1 MKRTPFFTLS
11 AALLL
16 SLSLTLP
23 VNQVLAEDQQPEP
36 EITIRDGG
44 DRTLYEYRA
53 NGVLYAIKVK
63 PKMGT
68 EYFLVDANG
77 DGNFVRKETS
87 RKSFL
92 IPEWVL
98 LRW

>member
-1 MKRTPFFTLS
+1 MKRTPFLTLF

-16 SLSLTLP
+16 SLPLSSAY
-23 VNQVLAEDQQPEP
+23 AEDQQPEP

-53 NGVLYAIKVK
+53 NGILYAIKVK
-63 PKMGT
+63 PKVGA
-68 EYFLVDANG
+68 EYYLVDANG
-77 DGNFVRKETS
+77 DGNFVRKETT

>member
-1 MKRTPFFTLS
+1 MKRASFFSLP

-23 VNQVLAEDQQPEP
+23 SASVFAEDQQPEP

-53 NGVLYAIKVK
+53 NGILYAIKVK
-63 PKMGT
+63 PKVGP

-77 DGNFVRKETS
+77 DGNFVRREST

>member
-1 MKRTPFFTLS
+1 MKHASFFALTG
-11 AALLL
+11 ALLL

-23 VNQVLAEDQQPEP
+23 VNKALAESQQPEP

-53 NGVLYAIKVK
+53 NGILYAIKVK
-63 PKMGT
+63 PKAGP

-77 DGNFVRKETS
+77 DGNFVRKETT